1 MTIDYLSFAALAV
14 GIVAIILLGVLKK
27 KGVDFGI
34 RTIIALVLGLVVG
47 ISFRGNVDY
56 VTAIGSV
63 YVRII
68 SALVIPLL
76 FFSII
81 SSISSLNNLK
91 TLKSIGG
98 KSVFWLT
105 FNTLTAS
112 ILTIAISLGVGV
124 GKNAAIELP
133 TDFQAKEV
141 PTFLDT
147 IVGLFPKNII
157 SHAANN
163 EVVPFILF
171 AILLGIA
178 LVSVASRDVKAVEPF
193 KNFIDSGSKIIFEAI
208 GFVIELTPYA
218 VFALITGAA
227 SRNTA
232 DKLLPLVTVLVVA
245 YVATFIQTFVV
256 EGLLLKVVGGL
267 NPFRFF
273 KGIWPAQTVAFTSQ
287 SSIGTLPVTIK
298 QLTKKLGVSEEI
310 ASFVAGLG
318 ANLGMPGCAGMW
330 PTLLAVFAINA
341 LDIPFS
347 VTQYVFLVVLTVIV
361 SIGTVG
367 VPGTATITATAVFA
381 AAGLPLE
388 VIVILTPISSIVD
401 MARTASN
408 ITGAATAAV
417 LVAKSEG
424 GLDVEAYN
432 NGGDTKTKVTKESK
446 KEATI

>member
-1 MTIDYLSFAALAV
+1 MTIEYLSLAALAV
-14 GIVAIILLGVLKK
+14 GIVVIVLLGILKK

-34 RTIIALVLGLVVG
+34 RTIIALVLGLIVG
-47 ISFRGNVDY
+47 VLFRGHVDY
-56 VTAIGSV
+56 ITAIGSV

-105 FNTLTAS
+105 LNTLTAS
-112 ILTIAISLGVGV
+112 LLTIAISLGVGV

-133 TDFQAKEV
+133 TDFSAKEV

-178 LVSVASRDVKAVEPF
+178 LVSVASRDKEAVEPF
-193 KNFIDSGSKIIFEAI
+193 KNFIDSGSKVIFEAI
-208 GFVIELTPYA
+208 GFVIEFTPYA
-218 VFALITGAA
+218 VFALIAGAA

-232 DKLLPLVTVLVVA
+232 DKLLPLIAVLVVA

-256 EGLLLKVVGGL
+256 EGLLLKVFGGL
-267 NPFRFF
+267 NPFKFF

-424 GLDVEAYN
+424 GLDLEEYN
-432 NGGDTKTKVTKESK
+432 K
-446 KEATI
+446 